1 MPENIVAQWINY
13 MESAFKGSN
22 SKKNKALLLK
32 DSRANTPSTR
42 AYPTRCY
49 LEITNQCNLRCS
61 MCGQSWFEGKR
72 TYITNEVL
80 QKFRELY
87 PYLEEVCVFGFGE
100 SLVDKRFFQILAD
113 IPSHIRKKYVSN
125 GVLIDRAAAEQ
136 MIKLQLNELY
146 ISMDAATE
154 ETYYFVRGQKVFNRI
169 IQNIQGLME
178 LKKARN
184 SVFPEVALSYTFYR
198 RNLEEFLQYLD
209 LAHSLGIKK
218 VTGDYLIV
226 YRQELVQESLFFDQ
240 ERTNKMFKIFRQKA
254 KELNIELNIPLAF
267 DEAEHDEKSGE
278 LIPCYEPWEFVYFR
292 SDGLIQPCCV
302 NDKTLGDINTQSF
315 GDIWNGKSYQ
325 DFRTMVNT
333 TRKNPNC
340 AQCMG
345 RGMRKVTEQAFHI
358 KILDK
363 EGNVIGV

>member
-1 MPENIVAQWINY
+1 MPENIVSQWINY
-13 MESAFKGSN
+13 METVLKDGD
-22 SKKNKALLLK
+22 SKNNKALLLK
-32 DSRANTPSTR
+32 DSRANAPSTR

-49 LEITNQCNLRCS
+49 LEITNQCNLRCA

-72 TYITNEVL
+72 TYIPDEVL

-125 GVLIDRAAAEQ
+125 GVLIDQATAEK
-136 MIKLQLNELY
+136 MIELQLHELY

-154 ETYYFVRGQKVFNRI
+154 DTYYFVRGQKVFTRI
-169 IQNIQGLME
+169 IQNIQGLMK
-178 LKKARN
+178 LKKERN
-184 SVFPEVALSYTFYR
+184 VQFPEVALSYTFYR
-198 RNLEEFLQYLD
+198 RNLEEFLQYLE
-209 LAHSLGIKK
+209 LAHSLGIEK

-226 YRQELVQESLFFDQ
+226 YREELVQESLFFDQ
-240 ERTNKMFKIFRQKA
+240 ERTNKMFKVFRQKA
-254 KELNIELNIPLAF
+254 KELNLELNIPPAF
-267 DEAEHDEKSGE
+267 DEAQKDEKSGT

-292 SDGLIQPCCV
+292 SDGMIQPCCV

-315 GDIWNGKSYQ
+315 KDVWNGEQYQ
-325 DFRTMVNT
+325 KFRKMVNSS
-333 TRKNPNC
+333 RKDPNC

-345 RGMRKVTEQAFHI
+345 RGMRKVTEKEFHI

-363 EGNVIGV
+363 EGKVIGV